1 MDSVKGRILLK
12 QQISNLKEVGFEDI
26 ERTVNVMQAHID
38 GGNYEQF
45 YVNYFIS
52 YTRDGVDVSH
62 LFKNQT
68 SYDWYINDNEQILV
82 RDENFKPILTEEY
95 KNMVAPEGEEE
106 TWIKPEPTEKDY
118 MYAPAFTY
126 VMSIFEELQAIS
138 YTVLRAYIHEN
149 DRNGKW
155 DLTE

>member
-1 MDSVKGRILLK
+1 MEKMAKGRILLK

-68 SYDWYINDNEQILV
+68 SYDWYINNSEMIQQ
-82 RDENFKPILTEEY
+82 RDENFEAVLDDEGNFILL
-95 KNMVAPEGEEE
+95 
-106 TWIKPEPTEKDY
+106 
-118 MYAPAFTY
+118 PAFDY
-126 VMSIFEELQAIS
+126 IMGVFDSLNAIS
-138 YTVLRAYIHEN
+138 YDVLKAYIVEN
-149 DRNGKW
+149 DNDGKW
-155 DLTE
+155 DLTA

>member
-1 MDSVKGRILLK
+1 MDNMKGRILLK

-38 GGNYEQF
+38 GGNYKQF

-68 SYDWYINDNEQILV
+68 SYDWYINNSELIQQ
-82 RDENFKPILTEEY
+82 RDENLEPVLDAEGNFILL
-95 KNMVAPEGEEE
+95 
-106 TWIKPEPTEKDY
+106 
-118 MYAPAFTY
+118 PAFDY
-126 VMSIFEELQAIS
+126 IMGVFDSMNAIS
-138 YTVLRAYIHEN
+138 YDVLKAYIVEN
-149 DRNGKW
+149 DNDGKW
-155 DLTE
+155 DLTV

>member
-1 MDSVKGRILLK
+1 MDNVKGRILLK

-52 YTRDGVDVSH
+52 YARDGVDVSY

-68 SYDWYINDNEQILV
+68 SYDWYINNNEMIQQ
-82 RDENFKPILTEEY
+82 RDENFEPVLDAEGNFILL
-95 KNMVAPEGEEE
+95 
-106 TWIKPEPTEKDY
+106 
-118 MYAPAFTY
+118 PAFDY
-126 VMSIFEELQAIS
+126 IMGVFDSLNAIS
-138 YTVLRAYIHEN
+138 YDVLKAYIVEN
-149 DRNGKW
+149 DHDGNG
-155 DLTE
+155 T

>member
-1 MDSVKGRILLK
+1 MDNVKGRILLK

-68 SYDWYINDNEQILV
+68 SYDWYINNSEMIQQ
-82 RDENFKPILTEEY
+82 RDENFEAVLDDEGNFILL
-95 KNMVAPEGEEE
+95 
-106 TWIKPEPTEKDY
+106 
-118 MYAPAFTY
+118 PAFDY
-126 VMSIFEELQAIS
+126 IMGVFDSLNAIS
-138 YTVLRAYIHEN
+138 YDVLKAYIVEN
-149 DRNGKW
+149 DNDGKW
-155 DLTE
+155 DLTA